1 MGELGGGE
9 VSLALVG
16 GGGGR
21 GACVGGLQSTLEDI
35 DGVVLSCYVAEIFG
49 AAGRW
54 VRSWSLMVDGK
65 AHYFSTHGWRLL
77 FSLGG
82 GAFDDEAP
90 LAAAASLRAL
100 MSKKLAIA
108 TFTGE
113 LANQRLSKI
122 E

>member
-1 MGELGGGE
+1 
-9 VSLALVG
+9 
-16 GGGGR
+16 
-21 GACVGGLQSTLEDI
+21 
-35 DGVVLSCYVAEIFG
+35 
-49 AAGRW
+49 
-54 VRSWSLMVDGK
+54 
-65 AHYFSTHGWRLL
+65 
-77 FSLGG
+77 LGG

-108 TFTGE
+108 TFTEE

>member
-1 MGELGGGE
+1 LF
-9 VSLALVG
+9 
-16 GGGGR
+16 
-21 GACVGGLQSTLEDI
+21 I
-35 DGVVLSCYVAEIFG
+35 DSIQET
-49 AAGRW
+49 
-54 VRSWSLMVDGK
+54 
-65 AHYFSTHGWRLL
+65 HYFSTHGCSLL

-108 TFTGE
+108 TFTEE